1 MQVKTMRRRIDQ
13 LGQNAALDRFVEPL
27 RQTVHAVLRDRRVK
41 DALHGVWLGH
51 PLHPA
56 LSDLPIGMWTSAGLL
71 DLTGTNPRTA
81 AAFVLGRL
89 EALLLL
95 RRPPRP
101 GWPTGRSC
109 TPTSNGSGW
118 CMRRPT
124 PPP

>member
-81 AAFVLGRL
+81 AAF
-89 EALLLL
+89 ASTY
-95 RRPPRP
+95 RPHSS
-101 GWPTGRSC
+101 TEKSC
-109 TPTSNGSGW
+109 SSRGSK
-118 CMRRPT
+118 PS
-124 PPP
+124 